1 MKNAFLF
8 ILGTIGFYGSLWLL
22 LLCLFS
28 APLVSMVPYGCCLCS
43 PRFILPGQ
51 FRSLN
56 NERLFRPF
64 PHACQ

>member
-8 ILGTIGFYGSLWLL
+8 IVGSVAFYGSLWLL
-22 LLCLFS
+22 LVLL
-28 APLVSMVPYGCCLCS
+28 S
-43 PRFILPGQ
+43 PN
-51 FRSLN
+51 RSLN